1 MSILFISDVHL
12 STKSPYITDGFLRFL
27 SYRAMRAKALYIL
40 GDLFETWLGDDDYNL
55 LHINIAKA
63 LKALNQRRISC
74 YFIHGN
80 HDFLLG
86 QRYARACG
94 MTLLSSNQVLK
105 LASGKKIIILHG
117 DILCANDNSYQLF
130 RKYLRHIIVQR
141 LFLSLPLSIRSR
153 IFSAIRSCCVQ
164 HTKYKS
170 KKKLNI
176 NLKIATDMLI
186 QNNADI
192 MIHGH
197 THQPAI
203 HKIYRSKK
211 NVFRIIVLGCWN
223 KYGSMIE
230 VNEKNNDI
238 LFTEFPLYEIT
249 KY

>member
-12 STKSPYITDGFLRFL
+12 CAKSPYITDGFLRFL
-27 SYRAMRAKALYIL
+27 NYRAMRAKALYIL
-40 GDLFETWLGDDDYNL
+40 GDLFETWLGDDDCNL
-55 LHINIAKA
+55 LHRNIAKA
-63 LKALNQRRISC
+63 LKSLNQKKISC

-86 QRYARACG
+86 KKYARACG
-94 MTLLSSNQVLK
+94 MTLLPSNQVLR

-117 DILCANDNSYQLF
+117 DILCDNDGSYQLF
-130 RKYLRHIIVQR
+130 RKCLRHIIVQR

-153 IFSAIRSCCVQ
+153 IFSVIRSCCIQ

-176 NLKIATDMLI
+176 NLKTATDILV
-186 QNNADI
+186 QNHADI

-197 THQPAI
+197 THQPTM

-211 NVFRIIVLGCWN
+211 DVFRIIVLGCWD
-223 KYGSMIE
+223 KYGSIIE

-238 LFTEFPLYEIT
+238 LFIEFPLGETI